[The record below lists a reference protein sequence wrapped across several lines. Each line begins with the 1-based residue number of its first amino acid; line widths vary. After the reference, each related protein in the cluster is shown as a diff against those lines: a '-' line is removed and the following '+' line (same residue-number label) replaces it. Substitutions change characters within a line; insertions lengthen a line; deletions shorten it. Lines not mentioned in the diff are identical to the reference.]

1 VSGNQLFR
9 RKEADWHLT
18 EIFLGETINKSGAS
32 HDRVNLA
39 VGVEAHRAA
48 AERCTKEICR

>member
-1 VSGNQLFR
+1 MSGNQLFR

-32 HDRVNLA
+32 HDRVKLA